1 MTGETIQIV
10 EDDGLIALSIIET
23 LENAGYRVVE
33 PAYSGEMVLNALEKS
48 PIPDLILMDIGL
60 AGSLDGIETARR
72 IRQNSDIPIIFLT
85 AYTNITKIEKAKS
98 VSSCGYINK
107 PYTEKDLLAAVENAL
122 CNRTRRTGSIGRGT
136 RYISDTYSNRF
147 QQRRNL
153 E

>member
-72 IRQNSDIPIIFLT
+72 IRQNYDIPIIFLT

-98 VSSCGYINK
+98 VSSCGHINK

-122 CNRTRRTGSIGRGT
+122 CR
-136 RYISDTYSNRF
+136 
-147 QQRRNL
+147 
-153 E
+153 